1 MALDILITN
10 DHGKADKSISLYT
23 EDYDFVMDK
32 IEHVNDF
39 PLLKRILAD
48 YYGESEVYLNELEIL
63 KREALMLNEKF
74 GSAYPKAISD
84 FMADFFNIIDYAIMT
99 RKTIQLIGD

>member
-1 MALDILITN
+1 MALDILVT
-10 DHGKADKSISLYT
+10 DAHGKADKSISLYI

-48 YYGESEVYLNELEIL
+48 YYGVSEVYLNELESL
-63 KREALMLNEKF
+63 KREALMLGDKF
-74 GSAYPKAISD
+74 GSAYPKAVSD
-84 FMADFFNIIDYAIMT
+84 FMAIFLNIIDYAIVN
-99 RKTIQLIGD
+99 RKTIQLVGD